1 MYKDK
6 IFFWMNL
13 LIFLD
18 LFIFIVSGFLTTYLL
33 NKGIWLYTN
42 LIFTKEVWT
51 DIFYVSII
59 ILIILYII
67 RISMGYL
74 ETLIKIKD
82 QVKPWKKKKN
92 AYSARL

>member
-6 IFFWMNL
+6 LLFWMNL
-13 LIFLD
+13 LIFID

-51 DIFYVSII
+51 NIFYVSII
-59 ILIILYII
+59 VLIILYII

-82 QVKPWKKKKN
+82 QVK
-92 AYSARL
+92 